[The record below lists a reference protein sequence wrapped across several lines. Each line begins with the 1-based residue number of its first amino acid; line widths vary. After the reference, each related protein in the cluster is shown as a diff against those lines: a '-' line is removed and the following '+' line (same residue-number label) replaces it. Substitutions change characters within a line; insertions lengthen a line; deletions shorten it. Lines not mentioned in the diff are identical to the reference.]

1 MKRILTFIIA
11 GIMVL
16 PLSACGNTAPAESA
30 SENKSGISG
39 SENVQAEPSTSID
52 DVEQNTSQANNA
64 TQPEQK
70 EGDSNILV
78 AYFSL
83 AGEQYGV
90 GVIEE
95 GNTSIIAHMIAE
107 QTGADLFEIEAAAP
121 YPTSHSEL
129 LDVSRQEM
137 TDNVRPEIAGTVDNM
152 DDYDTIFIGFPNWW
166 GDMPMIVYHFLES
179 YDLSGKTIVPFCTHG
194 GSGLS
199 NTESTIADITGGTMK
214 DGFAIP
220 GTTAGSILCSNL
232 SWRSKIIN
240 DIFDHALIVNIA
252 GSVAVFHMCI
262 SQVRDDWL

>member
-1 MKRILTFIIA
+1 MKRLFPLILA
-11 GIMVL
+11 AVMMLALV
-16 PLSACGNTAPAESA
+16 ACGNSVPAESA
-30 SENKSGISG
+30 SDGN
-39 SENVQAEPSTSID
+39 SETANGTNVKIEPSTSAD
-52 DVEQNTSQANNA
+52 DTEPDSSQTDDNAQAEQT
-64 TQPEQK
+64 
-70 EGDSNILV
+70 EGGSNMLV

-107 QTGADLFEIEAAAP
+107 QTGADLFEIEATTP

-137 TDNVRPEIAGTVDNM
+137 ADNASPEIAGTVDNM
-152 DDYDTIFIGFPNWW
+152 DDYDTIFIGYPNWW
-166 GDMPMIVYHFLES
+166 GDMPMIVYNFLES

-220 GTTAGSILCSNL
+220 GTTAQ
-232 SWRSKIIN
+232 N
-240 DIFDHALIVNIA
+240 DRNTARNEVT
-252 GSVAVFHMCI
+252 
-262 SQVRDDWL
+262 QWLKEGGFVE